1 MASYSQE
8 LKDSIVTRLITKETT
23 ASDLARETGIS
34 INTIYR
40 WRDKAEKSGISSTT
54 KFKSADKWSTRDK
67 FQIVLESALLNE
79 IELAEY
85 CRKKGLYPH
94 QVKEWKNA
102 CMQANGGVAEEA
114 SRLNLQLKKTE
125 KEKKKIERELYRK
138 EKALAETAALLVL
151 RKNADAIWGEPEEE

>member
-40 WRDKAEKSGISSTT
+40 WRDKAEKNGISSTT
-54 KFKSADKWSTRDK
+54 KFKSADKWSTQDK

-94 QVKEWKNA
+94 QVKDWKNA

-114 SRLNLQLKKTE
+114 SRLNLQLKKIE

>member
-8 LKDSIVTRLITKETT
+8 LKDSIVTRLITGETS

-40 WRDKAEKSGISSTT
+40 WRDKAKKKGISSTT
-54 KFKSADKWSTRDK
+54 KFKTADKWSTQDK
-67 FQIVLESALLNE
+67 FQIVLETAVLNE

-85 CRKKGLYPH
+85 CRKKGLYPQ

-102 CMQANGGVAEEA
+102 CMQANGGV
-114 SRLNLQLKKTE
+114 RGGFKTE
-125 KEKKKIERELYRK
+125 SG
-138 EKALAETAALLVL
+138 T
-151 RKNADAIWGEPEEE
+151 

>member
-1 MASYSQE
+1 MASYSQK
-8 LKDSIVTRLITKETT
+8 LKDSIITRLITKETT
-23 ASDLARETGIS
+23 ASDLVRETGIS

-40 WRDKAEKSGISSTT
+40 WRDKAEKKGISSTT
-54 KFKSADKWSTRDK
+54 KFKSADKWSTQDK
-67 FQIVLESALLNE
+67 FQIVLEAALLNE

-85 CRKKGLYPH
+85 CRKKGLYQH

-114 SRLNLQLKKTE
+114 SRLNLELKKTE

-138 EKALAETAALLVL
+138 EKALAEVAALLVL
-151 RKNADAIWGEPEEE
+151 RKNADAIWAEPEEE

>member
-8 LKDSIVTRLITKETT
+8 LKDSIVTRLITGETS

-40 WRDKAEKSGISSTT
+40 WRDKAKKKGISSTT
-54 KFKSADKWSTRDK
+54 KFKTADKWSTQDK
-67 FQIVLESALLNE
+67 FQIVLET
-79 IELAEY
+79 AEY
-85 CRKKGLYPH
+85 CRKKGLYPQ

-114 SRLNLQLKKTE
+114 SRLNLELKKSE
-125 KEKKKIERELYRK
+125 KENKKLAQELNRK
-138 EKALAETAALLVL
+138 EKALAEAAALLVL
-151 RKNADAIWGEPEEE
+151 RKNADAIWGEPEDE